1 MVRNRFALLAL
12 FYCSTTLSAQV
23 SVDFATQVYPIFSN
37 EGCLPSCHGSNGG
50 LTIGSPAATAY
61 SNIVS
66 QPSSQGLNY
75 IEPGDPS
82 TSYIYMK
89 VTGANGISGSRMPFN
104 NPSYFD
110 DNPSALALL
119 RVWIEEGAL
128 AAATTNPVD
137 EPNDRLPTS
146 FSLSQNYPNPF
157 NPSTKIAYELSVP
170 ASVTLTIFNLLAR
183 EVYSYEQPLLRA
195 GSYTTTWHAKDHSG
209 ATVPAGIYLYRLV
222 ATPTDGSAPFI
233 EMRKMVLLK

>member
-1 MVRNRFALLAL
+1 
-12 FYCSTTLSAQV
+12 
-23 SVDFATQVYPIFSN
+23 
-37 EGCLPSCHGSNGG
+37 
-50 LTIGSPAATAY
+50 
-61 SNIVS
+61 VS

-89 VTGANGISGSRMPFN
+89 VTGATGISGSRMPFS

-128 AAATTNPVD
+128 AAVTTNPID
-137 EPNDRLPTS
+137 EPNDRLPAS

-157 NPSTKIAYELSVP
+157 NPSTEIAYELSLP
-170 ASVTLTIFNLLAR
+170 ASVTLTIFDLLAR
-183 EVYSYEQPLLRA
+183 EVYSYKQPLVRA
-195 GSYTTTWHAKDHSG
+195 GSYTTIWHAKDHSG
-209 ATVPAGIYLYRLV
+209 AIVPSGIYFYRLV
-222 ATPTDGSAPFI
+222 ATPTDGSAPFV
-233 EMRKMVLLK
+233 ETRKMVYLK